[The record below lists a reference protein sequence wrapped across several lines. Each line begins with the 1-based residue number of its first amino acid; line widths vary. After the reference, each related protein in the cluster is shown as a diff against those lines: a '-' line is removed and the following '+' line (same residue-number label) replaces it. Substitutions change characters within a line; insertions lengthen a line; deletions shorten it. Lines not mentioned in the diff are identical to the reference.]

1 MGYFV
6 ITNFKDLGAC
16 YNWMVKPNF
25 DPRRAGFG
33 KLLADRGLAAAG
45 SERCEP
51 AARAEGNFSGK
62 AEPRQGQYE
71 PLGMGRLPC

>member
-33 KLLADRGLAAAG
+33 KLLAESGREAG
-45 SERCEP
+45 SRQRTLRTCRP
-51 AARAEGNFSGK
+51 SRRKFFGK
-62 AEPRQGQYE
+62 S
-71 PLGMGRLPC
+71 